1 MAEAVSTH
9 YLPQL
14 EERRR
19 QLLAVPS
26 EMAAAPEIVRLLG
39 EVDAAIGRVRE
50 GRFGLCET
58 CHDPI
63 AEDRLRVD
71 PLVRFCLDHLSDAE
85 QRDLERDLDLAAR
98 VQRGLL
104 PPAELAL
111 PGWRVRTHWQP
122 VGVVSGDFYDVFRVD
137 PQGRSAYV
145 LFGDVAG
152 KGVAAA
158 MLVSHLCAT
167 FRALAGGAPPV
178 SELVERINRVFKES
192 ALSPMFATLV
202 CGRLEADGRVE
213 LCVAGHC
220 PPLVARR
227 DGVCTVQPTGLPVGT
242 FYSSSYR
249 STTLRLDPG
258 ESLLLYTDGLS
269 EAADSAGNEYGS
281 ARLEALVRT
290 LPARDGGA
298 LLTSILQDLARH
310 TAGVK
315 LTDDVSLMVLTPEPA
330 LVA

>member
-14 EERRR
+14 EERRQ
-19 QLLAVPS
+19 QLLAIHPELS
-26 EMAAAPEIVRLLG
+26 AAPEIVRLLG

-58 CHDPI
+58 CHDLI
-63 AEDRLRVD
+63 EEDRLRVD

-137 PQGRSAYV
+137 PQGRSAYIS
-145 LFGDVAG
+145 LGDVAG

-178 SELVERINRVFKES
+178 SELVERINRVFEGGAVAAVRDS
-192 ALSPMFATLV
+192 RVRPSRGRRPGRALR
-202 CGRLEADGRVE
+202 GRPLPAAGGEA
-213 LCVAGHC
+213 
-220 PPLVARR
+220 

-249 STTLRLDPG
+249 STTLRLEPG
-258 ESLLLYTDGLS
+258 ENLLLYNRR
-269 EAADSAGNEYGS
+269 A
-281 ARLEALVRT
+281 
-290 LPARDGGA
+290 
-298 LLTSILQDLARH
+298 Q
-310 TAGVK
+310 
-315 LTDDVSLMVLTPEPA
+315 
-330 LVA
+330 